1 VPLRS
6 ILDASLVHDM
16 VSLAVNSG
24 NRQGIVIVGGGAT
37 GVSLGGALSD
47 FIKESKKSDSIS
59 ITILEALPTILPGWD
74 ECLVNKVEEVLCEK
88 GIRIMTSSPVAKVE
102 NGGDG
107 ESKIHS
113 SLTILT
119 AGVKGYSIPVNP
131 EVERTKDGKII
142 LNEFCQ
148 IDRYPN
154 VFSIGDIAAV
164 KD

>member
-1 VPLRS
+1 
-6 ILDASLVHDM
+6 
-16 VSLAVNSG
+16 
-24 NRQGIVIVGGGAT
+24 
-37 GVSLGGALSD
+37 
-47 FIKESKKSDSIS
+47 
-59 ITILEALPTILPGWD
+59 
-74 ECLVNKVEEVLCEK
+74 
-88 GIRIMTSSPVAKVE
+88 MTSSPVAKVE

-154 VFSIGDIAAV
+154 VFRLAT
-164 KD
+164 